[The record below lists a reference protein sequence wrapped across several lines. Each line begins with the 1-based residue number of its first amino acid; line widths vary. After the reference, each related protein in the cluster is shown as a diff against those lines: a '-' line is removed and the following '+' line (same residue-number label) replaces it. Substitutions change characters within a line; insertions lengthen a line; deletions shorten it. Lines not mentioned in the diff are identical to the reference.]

1 MTQHDK
7 AKGQPYDRRA
17 VSLKSKHQCVRVA
30 ADAPTRLL
38 LPDFRAGF
46 TGNYT
51 QLDSRPSQNSTQSV
65 RLHRPTLESQIRLA
79 ATGPASRNAPK
90 QRHLSAAA
98 LGSRRPARTLHLAGT
113 QEALD
118 EVTAL
123 TLWKSSLST

>member
-51 QLDSRPSQNSTQSV
+51 QLDSRPSQNSTVSETTPTYIRVTNTFGSHGTGIQKCPEAAPSV
-65 RLHRPTLESQIRLA
+65 SR
-79 ATGPASRNAPK
+79 GPR
-90 QRHLSAAA
+90 QSAA
-98 LGSRRPARTLHLAGT
+98 GPGPCT
-113 QEALD
+113 
-118 EVTAL
+118 
-123 TLWKSSLST
+123 